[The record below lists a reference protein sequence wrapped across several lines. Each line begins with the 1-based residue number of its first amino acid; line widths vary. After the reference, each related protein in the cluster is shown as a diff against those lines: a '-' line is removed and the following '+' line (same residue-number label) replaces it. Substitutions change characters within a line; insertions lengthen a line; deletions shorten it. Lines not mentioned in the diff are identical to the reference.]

1 MRWKTGAG
9 GVLWNADMTLSLHEL
24 MKSQQSGLP
33 EQVLHNIKPTP
44 ILNKWSLWLIAY
56 TKEVLWVDSWWKRRN
71 QFGGWSHLQVSHSPV
86 NIPAP
91 THSLVTL
98 VVLMPMTTQ
107 ERRKE
112 VGRGGC
118 WWLWRELKERTG
130 SGYDHISLSTCM
142 KFSRIKRSYKINNFI
157 KQIKE

>member
-1 MRWKTGAG
+1 M
-9 GVLWNADMTLSLHEL
+9 
-24 MKSQQSGLP
+24 
-33 EQVLHNIKPTP
+33 
-44 ILNKWSLWLIAY
+44 LIAY

-98 VVLMPMTTQ
+98 VVLMPMTSQ

-112 VGRGGC
+112 VGRGDC

-142 KFSRIKRSYKINNFI
+142 KFSRIKKSYKINNFI
-157 KQIKE
+157 KQIKEYKNLFWNFLLWCLLLVTHIDISSWLLCVPHVIEHV